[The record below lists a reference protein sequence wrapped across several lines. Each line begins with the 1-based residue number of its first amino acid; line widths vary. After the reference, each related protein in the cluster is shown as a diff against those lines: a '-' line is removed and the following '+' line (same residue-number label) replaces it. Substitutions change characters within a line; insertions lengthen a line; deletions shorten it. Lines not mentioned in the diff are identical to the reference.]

1 MAQFDKLVDPTR
13 QKVVTAVESFLQID
27 PAITIT
33 SGEMMGRGMVYS
45 NIPLS
50 DEELSSCQVE
60 DDTEQLMMV
69 RMAEGSTETWQQMEQ
84 VREQQQLV

>member
-1 MAQFDKLVDPTR
+1 MLK
-13 QKVVTAVESFLQID
+13 
-27 PAITIT
+27 TIFQDR
-33 SGEMMGRGMVYS
+33 MD
-45 NIPLS
+45 L
-50 DEELSSCQVE
+50 E